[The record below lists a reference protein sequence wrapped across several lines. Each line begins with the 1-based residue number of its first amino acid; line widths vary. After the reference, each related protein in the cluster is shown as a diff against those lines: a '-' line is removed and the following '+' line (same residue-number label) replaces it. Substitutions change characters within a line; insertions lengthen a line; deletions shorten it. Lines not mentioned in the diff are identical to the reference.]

1 MRARQ
6 SKDGISVHAIS
17 GTHVVILGMNATEQ
31 ARMGLLGFAIRRVDH
46 TENEDY
52 WLFGSKVFR
61 SVVAEPDL
69 DDPPVAT
76 LDHPIQSFLWGD
88 YTAKP
93 DHRYT
98 FVLRPMRGRPGAL
111 IAGSDVEVTI
121 GTEGEDDG
129 THAVYFNRGA
139 ITSQAYSRK
148 YGSSAPPEPDNP
160 AHEQTAWLSRGLLEA
175 AIAFIDRAAPG
186 EALRSAAYEFH
197 YAPIIEAFKRAH
209 ARGVDVKIC
218 YEAGAQK
225 VKGVIGLTSTTIVN
239 EQAIADHRVPREILI
254 KRTQRK
260 AIPHNKFIVRV
271 AGGVAQEVWTG
282 STNFT
287 MSGFLGQSNVGH
299 LVRDL
304 AVASQY
310 LAYWMELSQDRAWT
324 PLRAFVMQHSP
335 HPDNALAPGDTVVLS
350 PRTSSKMLGWYSDR
364 IRQAEHS
371 VMFTAAF
378 GVSKRLVPAFAEDRD
393 FLRFILTEKKPR
405 PETAELFKR
414 DRDLLISMGST
425 LGRDAFQRKIPGWQL
440 DKWFHDEEHFRGT
453 QGHIFYVHTKY
464 CLIDPLGEDPMVF
477 SGSANFSPASL
488 LNNDENMLL
497 IRGNQRVADIYLGEF
512 DRLFRHFWFRQFA
525 NQARGR
531 GRAAEKAKFLAEDDS
546 WTRPAYTD
554 GNFKQRRRK
563 MFA

>member
-1 MRARQ
+1 MRARE

-17 GTHVVILGMNATEQ
+17 GTHVVILGLNATEQ
-31 ARMGLLGFAIRRVDH
+31 ARHGLLGFAIRRIDH

-52 WLFGSKVFR
+52 WLFGTKVFR
-61 SVVAEPDL
+61 SVVPEPDL
-69 DDPPVAT
+69 DDPPVST

-98 FVLRPMRGRPGAL
+98 FIIRPMRGQPGAL
-111 IAGSDVEVTI
+111 VPGTDVEVTI
-121 GTEGEDDG
+121 RTEDEDDG
-129 THAVYFNRGA
+129 THAIYFNRGA

-148 YGSSAPPEPDNP
+148 YGSSPPPEPDNP

-175 AIAFIDRAAPG
+175 AIGFIDRARPG
-186 EALRSAAYEFH
+186 EVLRSAAYEFAS
-197 YAPIIEAFKRAH
+197 APIIDAFKRAH

-218 YEAGAQK
+218 YEAGSSK
-225 VKGVIGLTSTTIVN
+225 VNGVLTPTSTTTMN
-239 EQAIADHRVPREILI
+239 AKAIEDHSVPEAILI
-254 KRTQRK
+254 KRLNRK

-299 LVRDL
+299 LVRDTV
-304 AVASQY
+304 VASQY
-310 LAYWMELSQDRAWT
+310 LAYWMELSQDREWA
-324 PLRAFVMQHSP
+324 PLRAFVMQRSP
-335 HPDNALAPGDTVVLS
+335 HPAADLAQGDTVLLS

-364 IRQAEHS
+364 IRAAERS

-378 GVSKRLVPAFAEDRD
+378 GVSKTLVPAFAEDRD
-393 FLRFILTEKKPR
+393 FLRFILTEKDSSPA
-405 PETAELFKR
+405 TAALFRR
-414 DRDLLISMGST
+414 DRDLLISKGST

-453 QGHIFYVHTKY
+453 RGHVFYVHTKY
-464 CLIDPLGEDPMVF
+464 CLIDPLGDDPMVF
-477 SGSANFSPASL
+477 SGSANFSSASL

-497 IRGNQRVADIYLGEF
+497 IRGNRRVADIYLGEF

-531 GRAAEKAKFLAEDDS
+531 GAAAAKAKFLAEDDS
-546 WTRPAYTD
+546 WTIPDFTE
-554 GNFKQRRRK
+554 GNFKQRRRQ
-563 MFA
+563 MLA